1 MSDSIH
7 ELVSRNAVSATSPE
21 PAEDLQAQ
29 IDALRDPSH
38 PKAAVFV
45 AAGNENEMPALPRDV
60 YVARRREG
68 TLLTVDPGLA
78 TLYSQMPHITDADV
92 ARLLG
97 YPETKA
103 DVMAKGNAVVVQAR
117 DAQDRVVTEA
127 CATVPNIKVT
137 CDALRT
143 HVPKGGQL
151 VILSV
156 LEALQRRARKL
167 H

>member
-7 ELVSRNAVSATSPE
+7 ELVSRWTVSATSPE
-21 PAEDLQAQ
+21 PASDLEAQ
-29 IDALRDPSH
+29 IAALRDPQH
-38 PKAAVFV
+38 PKLAVFV
-45 AAGNENEMPALPRDV
+45 AAGNENEIPPLPRDV

-68 TLLTVDPGLA
+68 TLLTTDPGLA
-78 TLYSQMPHITDADV
+78 TLYAQSPHVTDADV

-103 DVMAKGNAVVVQAR
+103 DVIARGNPVVVQAR
-117 DAQDRVVTEA
+117 DAQERVVTEA
-127 CATVPNIKVT
+127 CATLANVKVT
-137 CDALRT
+137 CDALHT
-143 HVPKGGQL
+143 HVPKGGRL